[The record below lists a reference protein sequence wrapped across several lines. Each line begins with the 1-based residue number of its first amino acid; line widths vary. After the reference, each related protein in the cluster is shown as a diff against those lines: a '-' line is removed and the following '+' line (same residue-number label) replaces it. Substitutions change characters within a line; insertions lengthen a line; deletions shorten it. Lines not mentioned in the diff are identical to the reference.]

1 MPLGRFDVRPT
12 ADMAEAACESARSEV
27 DEGSIGAGTGA
38 TVGKIGGA
46 ATAMKSGLGAGVA
59 AAGSL
64 VVRAIAVVNAV
75 GDVRDAT
82 GEIIAGARGT
92 NLEWMDTASFIAHG
106 ANDRTSF
113 AGVAGQSTTLCVVS
127 TNAALDRVQLAAVA
141 RAASAALYRRITPVA
156 TAFDGDIIFSTA
168 PLSGGMPAQPAQVEA
183 LAVQA
188 LEVAIERAVRTAA
201 PGDIFRG

>member
-1 MPLGRFDVRPT
+1 
-12 ADMAEAACESARSEV
+12 
-27 DEGSIGAGTGA
+27 
-38 TVGKIGGA
+38 VGE
-46 ATAMKSGLGAGVA
+46 
-59 AAGSL
+59 L

-92 NLEWMDTASFIAHG
+92 NLEWIDTASFIAHG
-106 ANDRTSF
+106 ANGRTSF

-127 TNAALDRVQLAAVA
+127 TNAALDRVQLTAVA

-168 PLSGGMPAQPAQVEA
+168 PLAGGISAQPAQVEA